1 MHRLPSPLSDS
12 ILKKDTLGLEA
23 LALEDIRLLAVEAA
37 SEAVCFP
44 LFVEALRIAVQLT
57 FFADLTTVEQS
68 TRHLGSALRPHVR
81 RVSGAAAPDEVA
93 AVLEAVADAAARH
106 EDYDGPEIQI
116 ERSGDTKVQFEL
128 EFPKTREEADLVMMG
143 LRAKAEVSQRR
154 LHSLQLRQ
162 AASAI
167 RHGYEE
173 RRSAERRAAEGRGT
187 VPADRMRLHG
197 LRFIQ
202 GLVGAAP
209 QIALI
214 RGAVADFT
222 ADPTF
227 EFIVICGPDNRFV
240 QFAKGDGHAGLLGE
254 VVGPAFIPKDRPFEP
269 LVAPNLYHLG
279 WRRPMPPADQGNL
292 WMEWQPD
299 WAADEIASLAIT
311 TLLHL
316 SVLREPVVV
325 RLGNER
331 REVVRASE
339 RHPGLAVLSSAG

>member
-68 TRHLGSALRPHVR
+68 TRNLGSALRPHVR
-81 RVSGAAAPDEVA
+81 RVWGAAAPDEVA
-93 AVLEAVADAAARH
+93 AILEAVADAAARH

-116 ERSGDTKVQFEL
+116 ERSRDTKVQFEL

-143 LRAKAEVSQRR
+143 LRAKAEVAQRR

-167 RHGYEE
+167 RHGYED

-222 ADPTF
+222 ADPT
-227 EFIVICGPDNRFV
+227 
-240 QFAKGDGHAGLLGE
+240 AGLLPVLRLGR
-254 VVGPAFIPKDRPFEP
+254 VMRIPKAALTRWIEKNTRYDEIDDRTSTEAG
-269 LVAPNLYHLG
+269 APAPKPQGRTSALPPT
-279 WRRPMPPADQGNL
+279 RRP
-292 WMEWQPD
+292 
-299 WAADEIASLAIT
+299 
-311 TLLHL
+311 
-316 SVLREPVVV
+316 VVTH
-325 RLGNER
+325 R
-331 REVVRASE
+331 RDA
-339 RHPGLAVLSSAG
+339 SAGGQEAAPVGLRRLAS